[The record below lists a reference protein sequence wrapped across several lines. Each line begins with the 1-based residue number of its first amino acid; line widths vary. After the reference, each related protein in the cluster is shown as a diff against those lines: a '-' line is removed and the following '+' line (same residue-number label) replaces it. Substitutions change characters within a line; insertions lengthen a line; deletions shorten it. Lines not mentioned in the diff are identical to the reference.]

1 MIERSIGYGRKKK
14 NTGLIAV
21 LVIFIIISLGLGGFI
36 VYDKL
41 INNDADN
48 TKITENE
55 TNDKNTTTEE
65 QTTKKD
71 TYQVLALS
79 PIKGHAVLYNGD
91 VYLNVYDSTP
101 NIDNVYGEGKFQTLV
116 KTRNNYQEYNFGD
129 LTVSVDSTNKWLKL
143 NTTNVKSI
151 HNNEYGQA
159 LSSTNPK
166 YGVVLINSDNT
177 VSYISIKDLIDGN
190 TNPTKLE
197 ATDISSVV
205 SEDKGG
211 ITTYLVKTDG
221 TKIDVNT
228 LIK

>member
-1 MIERSIGYGRKKK
+1 M
-14 NTGLIAV
+14 
-21 LVIFIIISLGLGGFI
+21 
-36 VYDKL
+36 
-41 INNDADN
+41 
-48 TKITENE
+48 
-55 TNDKNTTTEE
+55 
-65 QTTKKD
+65 
-71 TYQVLALS
+71 
-79 PIKGHAVLYNGD
+79 
-91 VYLNVYDSTP
+91 
-101 NIDNVYGEGKFQTLV
+101 
-116 KTRNNYQEYNFGD
+116 
-129 LTVSVDSTNKWLKL
+129 DSTNKWLKL

-211 ITTYLVKTDG
+211 ITT
-221 TKIDVNT
+221 
-228 LIK
+228 